1 MSIFNQSS
9 SPLSSLMPQSSP
21 YQMPDYANAFRMN
34 MQPQMNNL
42 KFKIG
47 LATSNSSDP
56 LTALNGKNMMNDA
69 MNPDSQDNQL
79 LQRNNSGG
87 VSFDWDQGFNTL
99 SQIGNSIGGQAG
111 NVLNGAGKIGSSIK
125 MINQANKGIKAGLG
139 GAKSAK
145 MGGIGATI
153 GAASDLVGSFM
164 PQKTE
169 YAGPKGDITQTMDS
183 IYDGISDAAM
193 AFGPIGCV
201 CAGSRVINNEGKFLN
216 IEDLVQEEGIIGWG
230 NRKANREN
238 IFALKTPDYK
248 ECLRIELESGT
259 ILECSIDHPILYSP
273 KGRAERVTINGERKR
288 VKQWKFKSAE
298 TLQVGDNV
306 GIINEIPIWGE
317 EEMWNPYLVGM
328 LIGDGTYGE
337 DHGVRLYSG
346 DPDTWSYIEKYQL
359 GGKINFDDSQYTSE
373 FRGYRIFNGAKQ
385 LRILG
390 IYEQTKCNKRLP
402 INIHKYTKE
411 SICKLIAGLIDT
423 DGCVQSNPARK
434 EFKVI
439 FYQKNET
446 LIKQLR
452 EQLLKL
458 GIHSSIQSI
467 KERKSTIMGRKVNSS
482 NGYKLVIKDKLS
494 LVNFYNNISL
504 NIQYKQKAL
513 EEIYSYC
520 QIGSTKDNRL
530 LSGAKAD
537 KVVSITPIGSRL
549 VYNLQA
555 DDDHTYIANGII
567 THNTLVGGIMKGGA
581 LLGKGVN
588 ALGGGT
594 DGMCVCAGTKIFKAS
609 GEIINIEDLKKEDGI
624 IGWDKNSKQI
634 VPQLIHDFI
643 EPRQKECLEIVLKN
657 GYSIKCSIDHPIL
670 SDNSPKA
677 RNKVINGKRIAIRP
691 WEFRRADEL
700 KVGDFVGLAN
710 NIDYWGDTNVPN
722 AYIVGLLIGDG
733 SYGKGASCR
742 LISADPDTWRFL
754 ENNNLGVLNHCDDS
768 RPEKYNKEIRT
779 YRIIGGMELLHQL
792 GIAYQTGKNKTL
804 PKNIGKFDKVSVCN
818 LLAGL
823 FDTDG
828 SISVNEEKQSYS
840 ITLYQSN
847 INLLEEVRIQLHKLG
862 IFSTIGTRKAA
873 KYKFGGK
880 IINSNESYRLE
891 IHDISSVIKFYNLIP
906 LNISYKKENLQ
917 RIYNMLKDKK
927 VQEHNDISG
936 AKQCKIVSITPIGI
950 QTVYNLQADY
960 NHTYLANCIITHNT
974 TTDAILGSSFLNLTP
989 IGLVNGFGGK
999 KTDTITKDNE
1009 VFAQVGSS
1017 YTGSESTVNNALQK
1031 SGKKYGLL
1039 SSRARKRA
1047 NEEIAEAKR
1056 QQNIIS
1062 DIAEESTDRFNIRNS
1077 MAAINGNRRGF
1088 NMYGGY
1094 NQSAIRVGRH
1104 GMSIELLE
1112 KARTI
1117 IKAQQGTK
1125 TLDPF
1130 QVYLQSLPDNQ
1141 RDSTNYRVKDYWIF
1155 NGRPSNFEE
1164 AKRKGMFVE
1173 QEDFDDTGKSLGKS
1187 WHSFTVA
1194 ENPNTGE
1201 LEFMKS
1207 SSHPTIQKELD
1218 WYNSDDGKY
1227 FRSQYELVK
1236 TEPYYKYV
1244 KRKIPIKQETPQ
1256 HKNGGSIIELIS
1268 ETTISLV
1275 DPLNVPEFQN
1285 GGSIN
1290 VIPDGALHAR
1300 KHNMNLDGITE
1311 KGIPVVSEKDD
1322 GKIEQ
1327 QAEIEKEEVI
1337 FRLEVTQK
1345 LEELEKK
1352 YYSEEASQ
1360 KEKDEYALEAGK
1372 LITEELLHNTKD
1384 NAGLL

>member
-9 SPLSSLMPQSSP
+9 SPLSSLIPQSSP

-69 MNPDSQDNQL
+69 MNPNSPDSQL

-111 NVLNGAGKIGSSIK
+111 NVLNGTGKIGSGIK
-125 MINQANKGIKAGLG
+125 MINQANKGIKAGLE

-169 YAGPKGDITQTMDS
+169 YAGAKGDITQTMDS
-183 IYDGISDAAM
+183 VYDGISDAAM
-193 AFGPIGCV
+193 AFGPVGCV

-328 LIGDGTYGE
+328 LIGDGTYGK

-467 KERKSTIMGRKVNSS
+467 KERKSTIMGRKINSS

-594 DGMCVCAGTKIFKAS
+594 DGM
-609 GEIINIEDLKKEDGI
+609 
-624 IGWDKNSKQI
+624 
-634 VPQLIHDFI
+634 
-643 EPRQKECLEIVLKN
+643 
-657 GYSIKCSIDHPIL
+657 
-670 SDNSPKA
+670 
-677 RNKVINGKRIAIRP
+677 
-691 WEFRRADEL
+691 
-700 KVGDFVGLAN
+700 
-710 NIDYWGDTNVPN
+710 
-722 AYIVGLLIGDG
+722 
-733 SYGKGASCR
+733 
-742 LISADPDTWRFL
+742 
-754 ENNNLGVLNHCDDS
+754 
-768 RPEKYNKEIRT
+768 
-779 YRIIGGMELLHQL
+779 
-792 GIAYQTGKNKTL
+792 
-804 PKNIGKFDKVSVCN
+804 
-818 LLAGL
+818 
-823 FDTDG
+823 
-828 SISVNEEKQSYS
+828 
-840 ITLYQSN
+840 
-847 INLLEEVRIQLHKLG
+847 
-862 IFSTIGTRKAA
+862 
-873 KYKFGGK
+873 
-880 IINSNESYRLE
+880 
-891 IHDISSVIKFYNLIP
+891 
-906 LNISYKKENLQ
+906 
-917 RIYNMLKDKK
+917 
-927 VQEHNDISG
+927 
-936 AKQCKIVSITPIGI
+936 
-950 QTVYNLQADY
+950 
-960 NHTYLANCIITHNT
+960 T

-989 IGLVNGFGGK
+989 LGLVNGFGGK

-1017 YTGSESTVNNALQK
+1017 YTGSESTVNDALQK

-1056 QQNIIS
+1056 QQSIIS

-1130 QVYLQSLPDNQ
+1130 QVYLQSLPENQ

-1275 DPLNVPEFQN
+1275 DPLNIPEFQN

>member
-69 MNPDSQDNQL
+69 MNPNSSDSQL
-79 LQRNNSGG
+79 LQRSNSGG

-99 SQIGNSIGGQAG
+99 GQIGNSIGGQAG
-111 NVLNGAGKIGSSIK
+111 NVLNGTGKIGSGIK
-125 MINQANKGIKAGLG
+125 MINQANKGIKAGLE

-153 GAASDLVGSFM
+153 GAASDLRGSFM

-169 YAGPKGDITQTMDS
+169 YNGPKGNITQTMDQV
-183 IYDGISDAAM
+183 YDGISDAAM
-193 AFGPIGCV
+193 AFGPVGCV

-273 KGRAERVTINGERKR
+273 KGRAERITINGERKR

-328 LIGDGTYGE
+328 LIGDGTYGK

-594 DGMCVCAGTKIFKAS
+594 SGM
-609 GEIINIEDLKKEDGI
+609 
-624 IGWDKNSKQI
+624 
-634 VPQLIHDFI
+634 
-643 EPRQKECLEIVLKN
+643 
-657 GYSIKCSIDHPIL
+657 
-670 SDNSPKA
+670 
-677 RNKVINGKRIAIRP
+677 
-691 WEFRRADEL
+691 
-700 KVGDFVGLAN
+700 
-710 NIDYWGDTNVPN
+710 
-722 AYIVGLLIGDG
+722 
-733 SYGKGASCR
+733 
-742 LISADPDTWRFL
+742 
-754 ENNNLGVLNHCDDS
+754 
-768 RPEKYNKEIRT
+768 
-779 YRIIGGMELLHQL
+779 
-792 GIAYQTGKNKTL
+792 
-804 PKNIGKFDKVSVCN
+804 
-818 LLAGL
+818 
-823 FDTDG
+823 
-828 SISVNEEKQSYS
+828 
-840 ITLYQSN
+840 
-847 INLLEEVRIQLHKLG
+847 
-862 IFSTIGTRKAA
+862 
-873 KYKFGGK
+873 
-880 IINSNESYRLE
+880 
-891 IHDISSVIKFYNLIP
+891 
-906 LNISYKKENLQ
+906 
-917 RIYNMLKDKK
+917 
-927 VQEHNDISG
+927 
-936 AKQCKIVSITPIGI
+936 
-950 QTVYNLQADY
+950 
-960 NHTYLANCIITHNT
+960 T

-1056 QQNIIS
+1056 QQSIIS

-1130 QVYLQSLPDNQ
+1130 QVYLQSLPENQ

-1155 NGRPSNFEE
+1155 NGRPSDFEE

-1311 KGIPVVSEKDD
+1311 KGIPVVSEKDN

-1372 LITEELLHNTKD
+1372 LITEELLYNTKD

>member
-1 MSIFNQSS
+1 MGTFNQSS
-9 SPLSSLMPQSSP
+9 SPLSTLMPQSSP
-21 YQMPDYANAFRMN
+21 YKLPDYSNAFKMN
-34 MQPQMNNL
+34 NQMQMNNL
-42 KFKIG
+42 KFRTG
-47 LATSNSSDP
+47 LLTSNSSDP
-56 LTALNGKNMMNDA
+56 TIALNGKNMMNDA
-69 MNPDSQDNQL
+69 MNPDYQDTQL

-87 VSFDWDQGFNTL
+87 VSFSWDQGFNAL
-99 SQIGNSIGGQAG
+99 SQIGSRIGGQVG
-111 NVLNGAGKIGSSIK
+111 NVLNSAGKIGSSIK
-125 MINQANKGIKAGLG
+125 MISQANKGIKAGLE
-139 GAKSAK
+139 GAKAAK

-169 YAGPKGDITQTMDS
+169 YNGAKGNITQTLDS
-183 IYDGISDAAM
+183 VYDGISDIAM
-193 AFGPIGCV
+193 AFGP
-201 CAGSRVINNEGKFLN
+201 A
-216 IEDLVQEEGIIGWG
+216 
-230 NRKANREN
+230 
-238 IFALKTPDYK
+238 
-248 ECLRIELESGT
+248 
-259 ILECSIDHPILYSP
+259 
-273 KGRAERVTINGERKR
+273 
-288 VKQWKFKSAE
+288 
-298 TLQVGDNV
+298 
-306 GIINEIPIWGE
+306 
-317 EEMWNPYLVGM
+317 GM
-328 LIGDGTYGE
+328 LTAGT
-337 DHGVRLYSG
+337 
-346 DPDTWSYIEKYQL
+346 WK
-359 GGKINFDDSQYTSE
+359 
-373 FRGYRIFNGAKQ
+373 
-385 LRILG
+385 LR
-390 IYEQTKCNKRLP
+390 
-402 INIHKYTKE
+402 
-411 SICKLIAGLIDT
+411 
-423 DGCVQSNPARK
+423 
-434 EFKVI
+434 
-439 FYQKNET
+439 
-446 LIKQLR
+446 
-452 EQLLKL
+452 
-458 GIHSSIQSI
+458 
-467 KERKSTIMGRKVNSS
+467 
-482 NGYKLVIKDKLS
+482 
-494 LVNFYNNISL
+494 
-504 NIQYKQKAL
+504 
-513 EEIYSYC
+513 
-520 QIGSTKDNRL
+520 
-530 LSGAKAD
+530 
-537 KVVSITPIGSRL
+537 
-549 VYNLQA
+549 
-555 DDDHTYIANGII
+555 
-567 THNTLVGGIMKGGA
+567 A
-581 LLGKGVN
+581 LLGKGMN

-677 RNKVINGKRIAIRP
+677 RNRVINGKRIAIRP

-710 NIDYWGDTNVPN
+710 NIDYWGNTNVPN

-936 AKQCKIVSITPIGI
+936 AKQCKIVSITPIGV

-989 IGLVNGFGGK
+989 LGLVNGFGGK
-999 KTDTITKDNE
+999 KADTITKDNE
-1009 VFAQVGSS
+1009 AFAQVGSS
-1017 YTGSESTVNNALQK
+1017 YTGSESTVNDALQK

-1039 SSRARKRA
+1039 SSGARKRA
-1047 NEEIAEAKR
+1047 NRQIAEAKR
-1056 QQNIIS
+1056 QQAIIS
-1062 DIAEESTDRFNIRNS
+1062 NISDEAQDRANIRTS
-1077 MAAINGNRRGF
+1077 MSAINGNRLGF
-1088 NMYGGY
+1088 LMNGGY
-1094 NQSAIRVGRH
+1094 DQSSIRVGRR
-1104 GMSIELLE
+1104 GMSIELLN
-1112 KARTI
+1112 KARSI
-1117 IKAQQGTK
+1117 LKAQKGSK
-1125 TLDPF
+1125 LDP
-1130 QVYLQSLPDNQ
+1130 VSAYKNLAPNDWES
-1141 RDSTNYRVKDYWIF
+1141 I
-1155 NGRPSNFEE
+1155 
-1164 AKRKGMFVE
+1164 
-1173 QEDFDDTGKSLGKS
+1173 
-1187 WHSFTVA
+1187 
-1194 ENPNTGE
+1194 PNTGKPSYQEWVKDVNPDFQNENYDLESAYNNLPYDEMQRWKWATNQPNYDFYLGYKDKDGIYPFHIGSVAPLQGTEDYIFLKKGTEKTNPE
-1201 LEFMKS
+1201 LEGELNYYNNSGDFKNNYNLSYEGDRYYYRKKKS
-1207 SSHPTIQKELD
+1207 QTK
-1218 WYNSDDGKY
+1218 K
-1227 FRSQYELVK
+1227 
-1236 TEPYYKYV
+1236 
-1244 KRKIPIKQETPQ
+1244 ETPQ
-1256 HKNGGSIIELIS
+1256 HRNGGSIIELIS

-1275 DPLNVPEFQN
+1275 DPLDIPEFQN

-1300 KHNMNLDGITE
+1300 KHHMNLDGITE
-1311 KGIPVVSEKDD
+1311 KGIPVVSEKDN

-1352 YYSEEASQ
+1352 YYSEETSQ

>member
-69 MNPDSQDNQL
+69 MNPNSPDSQL

-125 MINQANKGIKAGLG
+125 MINQANKGIKAGLE

-169 YAGPKGDITQTMDS
+169 YAGAKGDITQTMDS
-183 IYDGISDAAM
+183 VYDGISDAAM
-193 AFGPIGCV
+193 SFG
-201 CAGSRVINNEGKFLN
+201 S
-216 IEDLVQEEGIIGWG
+216 
-230 NRKANREN
+230 
-238 IFALKTPDYK
+238 
-248 ECLRIELESGT
+248 
-259 ILECSIDHPILYSP
+259 
-273 KGRAERVTINGERKR
+273 
-288 VKQWKFKSAE
+288 
-298 TLQVGDNV
+298 
-306 GIINEIPIWGE
+306 
-317 EEMWNPYLVGM
+317 VGM
-328 LIGDGTYGE
+328 
-337 DHGVRLYSG
+337 
-346 DPDTWSYIEKYQL
+346 
-359 GGKINFDDSQYTSE
+359 
-373 FRGYRIFNGAKQ
+373 
-385 LRILG
+385 
-390 IYEQTKCNKRLP
+390 
-402 INIHKYTKE
+402 
-411 SICKLIAGLIDT
+411 
-423 DGCVQSNPARK
+423 
-434 EFKVI
+434 
-439 FYQKNET
+439 
-446 LIKQLR
+446 
-452 EQLLKL
+452 
-458 GIHSSIQSI
+458 
-467 KERKSTIMGRKVNSS
+467 
-482 NGYKLVIKDKLS
+482 
-494 LVNFYNNISL
+494 
-504 NIQYKQKAL
+504 
-513 EEIYSYC
+513 
-520 QIGSTKDNRL
+520 
-530 LSGAKAD
+530 
-537 KVVSITPIGSRL
+537 
-549 VYNLQA
+549 
-555 DDDHTYIANGII
+555 
-567 THNTLVGGIMKGGA
+567 LVGGIMKGGA

-594 DGMCVCAGTKIFKAS
+594 DGM
-609 GEIINIEDLKKEDGI
+609 
-624 IGWDKNSKQI
+624 
-634 VPQLIHDFI
+634 
-643 EPRQKECLEIVLKN
+643 
-657 GYSIKCSIDHPIL
+657 
-670 SDNSPKA
+670 
-677 RNKVINGKRIAIRP
+677 
-691 WEFRRADEL
+691 
-700 KVGDFVGLAN
+700 
-710 NIDYWGDTNVPN
+710 TN
-722 AYIVGLLIGDG
+722 
-733 SYGKGASCR
+733 
-742 LISADPDTWRFL
+742 
-754 ENNNLGVLNHCDDS
+754 
-768 RPEKYNKEIRT
+768 
-779 YRIIGGMELLHQL
+779 
-792 GIAYQTGKNKTL
+792 
-804 PKNIGKFDKVSVCN
+804 
-818 LLAGL
+818 
-823 FDTDG
+823 
-828 SISVNEEKQSYS
+828 
-840 ITLYQSN
+840 
-847 INLLEEVRIQLHKLG
+847 
-862 IFSTIGTRKAA
+862 
-873 KYKFGGK
+873 
-880 IINSNESYRLE
+880 
-891 IHDISSVIKFYNLIP
+891 
-906 LNISYKKENLQ
+906 
-917 RIYNMLKDKK
+917 
-927 VQEHNDISG
+927 
-936 AKQCKIVSITPIGI
+936 
-950 QTVYNLQADY
+950 
-960 NHTYLANCIITHNT
+960 
-974 TTDAILGSSFLNLTP
+974 TDAILGSSFLNLTP
-989 IGLVNGFGGK
+989 LGLVNGFGGK

-1017 YTGSESTVNNALQK
+1017 YTGSESTVNDALQK

-1047 NEEIAEAKR
+1047 NEKIAEAKR
-1056 QQNIIS
+1056 QQSIIS

-1155 NGRPSNFEE
+1155 NGRPSDFEE

-1311 KGIPVVSEKDD
+1311 KGIPVVSEKDN

>member
-69 MNPDSQDNQL
+69 MNPNSPDSQL

-111 NVLNGAGKIGSSIK
+111 NVLNGTGKIGSGIK
-125 MINQANKGIKAGLG
+125 MINQANKGIKAGLE

-153 GAASDLVGSFM
+153 GAASDLIGSFM

-169 YAGPKGDITQTMDS
+169 YAGAKGDITQTMDS
-183 IYDGISDAAM
+183 IYDGISTAAM
-193 AFGPIGCV
+193 AFGP
-201 CAGSRVINNEGKFLN
+201 
-216 IEDLVQEEGIIGWG
+216 
-230 NRKANREN
+230 
-238 IFALKTPDYK
+238 
-248 ECLRIELESGT
+248 
-259 ILECSIDHPILYSP
+259 
-273 KGRAERVTINGERKR
+273 
-288 VKQWKFKSAE
+288 
-298 TLQVGDNV
+298 
-306 GIINEIPIWGE
+306 
-317 EEMWNPYLVGM
+317 VGM
-328 LIGDGTYGE
+328 
-337 DHGVRLYSG
+337 
-346 DPDTWSYIEKYQL
+346 
-359 GGKINFDDSQYTSE
+359 
-373 FRGYRIFNGAKQ
+373 
-385 LRILG
+385 
-390 IYEQTKCNKRLP
+390 
-402 INIHKYTKE
+402 
-411 SICKLIAGLIDT
+411 
-423 DGCVQSNPARK
+423 
-434 EFKVI
+434 
-439 FYQKNET
+439 
-446 LIKQLR
+446 
-452 EQLLKL
+452 
-458 GIHSSIQSI
+458 
-467 KERKSTIMGRKVNSS
+467 
-482 NGYKLVIKDKLS
+482 
-494 LVNFYNNISL
+494 
-504 NIQYKQKAL
+504 
-513 EEIYSYC
+513 
-520 QIGSTKDNRL
+520 
-530 LSGAKAD
+530 
-537 KVVSITPIGSRL
+537 
-549 VYNLQA
+549 
-555 DDDHTYIANGII
+555 
-567 THNTLVGGIMKGGA
+567 LVGGIMKGGA

-594 DGMCVCAGTKIFKAS
+594 SGMTS
-609 GEIINIEDLKKEDGI
+609 
-624 IGWDKNSKQI
+624 
-634 VPQLIHDFI
+634 
-643 EPRQKECLEIVLKN
+643 
-657 GYSIKCSIDHPIL
+657 
-670 SDNSPKA
+670 
-677 RNKVINGKRIAIRP
+677 
-691 WEFRRADEL
+691 
-700 KVGDFVGLAN
+700 
-710 NIDYWGDTNVPN
+710 
-722 AYIVGLLIGDG
+722 
-733 SYGKGASCR
+733 
-742 LISADPDTWRFL
+742 
-754 ENNNLGVLNHCDDS
+754 
-768 RPEKYNKEIRT
+768 
-779 YRIIGGMELLHQL
+779 
-792 GIAYQTGKNKTL
+792 
-804 PKNIGKFDKVSVCN
+804 
-818 LLAGL
+818 
-823 FDTDG
+823 
-828 SISVNEEKQSYS
+828 
-840 ITLYQSN
+840 
-847 INLLEEVRIQLHKLG
+847 
-862 IFSTIGTRKAA
+862 
-873 KYKFGGK
+873 
-880 IINSNESYRLE
+880 
-891 IHDISSVIKFYNLIP
+891 
-906 LNISYKKENLQ
+906 
-917 RIYNMLKDKK
+917 
-927 VQEHNDISG
+927 
-936 AKQCKIVSITPIGI
+936 
-950 QTVYNLQADY
+950 
-960 NHTYLANCIITHNT
+960 
-974 TTDAILGSSFLNLTP
+974 TDAILGSSFLNLTP

-1009 VFAQVGSS
+1009 IFAQVGSS
-1017 YTGSESTVNNALQK
+1017 YTGSESTVNDALQK

-1088 NMYGGY
+1088 NMYVGY

-1130 QVYLQSLPDNQ
+1130 QVYLQSLPENQ

-1155 NGRPSNFEE
+1155 NGRPSDFEE

-1218 WYNSDDGKY
+1218 WYNSDDGAD

-1275 DPLNVPEFQN
+1275 DPLNIPEFQN

-1311 KGIPVVSEKDD
+1311 KGIPVVSEKDN

>member
-21 YQMPDYANAFRMN
+21 YQMPDYANAFRIN

-69 MNPDSQDNQL
+69 MNPDSQDSWL

-111 NVLNGAGKIGSSIK
+111 NVLNGTGKIGSGIK
-125 MINQANKGIKAGLG
+125 MINQANKGIKAGLE

-153 GAASDLVGSFM
+153 GAASDLIGSFM

-169 YAGPKGDITQTMDS
+169 YAGAKGDITQTMDTV
-183 IYDGISDAAM
+183 YDGISDAAM

-216 IEDLVQEEGIIGWG
+216 IEDLVQEDGIIGWG

-328 LIGDGTYGE
+328 LIGDGTYGK

-423 DGCVQSNPARK
+423 DGCVQSNPERK

-594 DGMCVCAGTKIFKAS
+594 DGM
-609 GEIINIEDLKKEDGI
+609 
-624 IGWDKNSKQI
+624 
-634 VPQLIHDFI
+634 
-643 EPRQKECLEIVLKN
+643 
-657 GYSIKCSIDHPIL
+657 
-670 SDNSPKA
+670 
-677 RNKVINGKRIAIRP
+677 
-691 WEFRRADEL
+691 
-700 KVGDFVGLAN
+700 
-710 NIDYWGDTNVPN
+710 
-722 AYIVGLLIGDG
+722 
-733 SYGKGASCR
+733 
-742 LISADPDTWRFL
+742 
-754 ENNNLGVLNHCDDS
+754 
-768 RPEKYNKEIRT
+768 
-779 YRIIGGMELLHQL
+779 
-792 GIAYQTGKNKTL
+792 
-804 PKNIGKFDKVSVCN
+804 
-818 LLAGL
+818 
-823 FDTDG
+823 
-828 SISVNEEKQSYS
+828 
-840 ITLYQSN
+840 
-847 INLLEEVRIQLHKLG
+847 
-862 IFSTIGTRKAA
+862 
-873 KYKFGGK
+873 
-880 IINSNESYRLE
+880 
-891 IHDISSVIKFYNLIP
+891 
-906 LNISYKKENLQ
+906 
-917 RIYNMLKDKK
+917 
-927 VQEHNDISG
+927 
-936 AKQCKIVSITPIGI
+936 
-950 QTVYNLQADY
+950 
-960 NHTYLANCIITHNT
+960 T

-1017 YTGSESTVNNALQK
+1017 YTGSESTVNDALQK

-1039 SSRARKRA
+1039 SSRARRKA

-1094 NQSAIRVGRH
+1094 NQSAIRVGRK
-1104 GMSIELLE
+1104 GMSISLLNR
-1112 KARTI
+1112 ARSI
-1117 IKAQQGTK
+1117 LKAQEGLKLDPMSTYKKQAPKDWESIPISGKPSYQNWVKDVNPDFQNENYDLESAYNNLPYDEMQRWKWATNQPNYDFYLGYKDKDGIYPFHIGSVAPLQGTEDYILLKKGTEK
-1125 TLDPF
+1125 T
-1130 QVYLQSLPDNQ
+1130 
-1141 RDSTNYRVKDYWIF
+1141 
-1155 NGRPSNFEE
+1155 
-1164 AKRKGMFVE
+1164 
-1173 QEDFDDTGKSLGKS
+1173 
-1187 WHSFTVA
+1187 
-1194 ENPNTGE
+1194 NPELEGE
-1201 LEFMKS
+1201 LNYYNNSGDFKNNYNLSYEGDRYYYRKKKS
-1207 SSHPTIQKELD
+1207 QTK
-1218 WYNSDDGKY
+1218 K
-1227 FRSQYELVK
+1227 
-1236 TEPYYKYV
+1236 
-1244 KRKIPIKQETPQ
+1244 ETPQ
-1256 HKNGGSIIELIS
+1256 HRNGGSIIELIS

-1311 KGIPVVSEKDD
+1311 KGIPVVSEKDN